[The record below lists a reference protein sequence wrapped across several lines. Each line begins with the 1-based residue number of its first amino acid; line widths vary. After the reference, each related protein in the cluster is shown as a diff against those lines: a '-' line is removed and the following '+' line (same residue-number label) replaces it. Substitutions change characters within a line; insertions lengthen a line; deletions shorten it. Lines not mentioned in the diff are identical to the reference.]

1 MGTPVDM
8 NAVNTV
14 VDLMCV
20 HGEAAVRLWA
30 VANGCDY
37 RDGKVPGLGRQT
49 ALDAVVACIR
59 SAGPVTIRSFVKY
72 LVLKEV
78 VAASDEDTQICKLEE
93 GMAGFERAVVYDI
106 RTKERRWL
114 SENTV
119 LSANDSENEEF
130 ALGLRTQIL
139 TSPLKRR
146 VRGTVRT
153 KYRTLVN

>member
-1 MGTPVDM
+1 
-8 NAVNTV
+8 
-14 VDLMCV
+14 
-20 HGEAAVRLWA
+20 
-30 VANGCDY
+30 
-37 RDGKVPGLGRQT
+37 
-49 ALDAVVACIR
+49 
-59 SAGPVTIRSFVKY
+59 
-72 LVLKEV
+72 
-78 VAASDEDTQICKLEE
+78 
-93 GMAGFERAVVYDI
+93 MAGFERAVVYDI